1 MKFNY
6 LKKKLI
12 SLSIFATSLIF
23 ILVLMEGVLAFSS
36 TEDKDNYGFTKEFHK
51 KYIRYNKHGY
61 RDYEYSLKK
70 SEDVFRILVIGDS
83 QTFGSGIKNL

>member
-12 SLSIFATSLIF
+12 SLAIFATSLIF
-23 ILVLMEGVLAFSS
+23 ILVLMEGILVFSS
-36 TEDKDNYGFTKEFHK
+36 TEDKDSYGFTKEFHK

-61 RDYEYSLKK
+61 NGF
-70 SEDVFRILVIGDS
+70 FRITTHRLKSI
-83 QTFGSGIKNL
+83 QERNLLRC